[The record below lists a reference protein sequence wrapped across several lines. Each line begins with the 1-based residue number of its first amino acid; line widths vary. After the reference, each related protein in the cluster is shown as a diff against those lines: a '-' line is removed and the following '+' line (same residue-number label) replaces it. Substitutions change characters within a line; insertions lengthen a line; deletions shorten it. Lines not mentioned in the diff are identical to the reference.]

1 MRGQKNYVK
10 VESGPLPLGGSGT
23 FSVLRATLSRCTVV
37 IDEDT
42 SDWSMASISG
52 VWGDRLYT
60 RPHVRGRRALRT
72 KNPVHKTIG
81 NLTLPYLQVP
91 AEVRRC

>member
-1 MRGQKNYVK
+1 MGLRGQKNYVK

-42 SDWSMASISG
+42 LAGLWHPFLGFG
-52 VWGDRLYT
+52 VTGCTADPMSEGDGL
-60 RPHVRGRRALRT
+60 
-72 KNPVHKTIG
+72 
-81 NLTLPYLQVP
+81 
-91 AEVRRC
+91 